1 MKALKETVGELL
13 PYEEGVQT
21 MTQSPE
27 ATEKLRN

>member
-13 PYEEGVQT
+13 PCKEGVRT

-27 ATEKLRN
+27 TTEKLRN